1 MTFSRR
7 AALWLLI
14 AAAVAADAGE
24 RRRAL
29 IIVLDG
35 VRRDTFEQT
44 YAGGTLPG
52 FSRILGSALWYDRAE
67 SVVPTVTMA
76 GQSSIFTGTPPARH
90 GILGNQWFDRA
101 TGRAYDY
108 VSTGTAPCLYAFTWF
123 GSECRDGL
131 LNRHLLAPTLY
142 EAASAAGL
150 SSIVVFHPVWRG
162 ATRVVLP
169 GILDSLSFLQGADVD
184 FEAFDRRMAQHAI
197 SLVSGDGQ
205 PDLLTVYFAG
215 ADSIAHAHG
224 IESQPPYLASVI
236 DPLVGRLADALEA
249 QDPDWRAS
257 TMIVVTA
264 DHGRTDAVANPEDRT
279 LTRDL
284 TAAIARAGYASDQIR
299 LAINGGLAYV
309 YLKNGDSWAQ
319 PPPPEEAAAVLGEI
333 GADAVLA
340 NSVAY
345 ARLRQEGD
353 SPRAGDLIVILKP
366 GHYFGNTGLG
376 SHHGNA
382 DALDLAVPLVIARPG
397 GPAGHTALD
406 AGITRIAATVAA
418 FLGFAADGADPALEI
433 PPPETRDSILNSGFR
448 GREIGN

>member
-14 AAAVAADAGE
+14 AAGAATAGE

-44 YAGGTLPG
+44 YAGGALPG

-67 SVVPTVTMA
+67 SVTPSVTMA
-76 GQSSIFTGTPPARH
+76 GQSSIFTGTPPERH

-108 VSTGTAPCLYAFTWF
+108 LSTVSAPCLYAYTWF

-150 SSIVVFHPVWRG
+150 SSVVVFHPVWRG
-162 ATRVVLP
+162 ATRAVLP
-169 GILDSLSFLQGADVD
+169 GIADALSFLQGADVD
-184 FEAFDRRMAQHAI
+184 FEAFDRKMAQHAI
-197 SLVSGDGQ
+197 SIVTSDGQ

-215 ADSIAHAHG
+215 ADSIAHGHG
-224 IESQPPYLASVI
+224 IASQPPYLANVI

-249 QDPDWRAS
+249 RDPDWRAS

-279 LTRDL
+279 LARDL
-284 TAAIARAGYASDQIR
+284 TAAIARAGFTNDQIR
-299 LAINGGLAYV
+299 LAINGGMAYV

-319 PPPPEEAAAVLGEI
+319 LPPPEKAAAVVREI
-333 GADAVLA
+333 GADAALA
-340 NSVAY
+340 NSVSY
-345 ARLRQEGD
+345 ARLRQDSD
-353 SPRAGDLIVILKP
+353 SPRSGDLVVFLKP

-382 DALDLAVPLVIARPG
+382 DALDLAVPLVIAQPG
-397 GPAGHTALD
+397 GPAGHTGLD
-406 AGITRIAATVAA
+406 AGITRIAATVAG

-433 PPPETRDSILNSGFR
+433 PPP
-448 GREIGN
+448 